1 MNVGSGPEE
10 DPEDTLED
18 EDDIV
23 RSDLDMHS
31 LILTSNPQDSSVST
45 YLNGLLP
52 YFNKKNHKKSQTTY
66 MKSDSFCQCVTDIVF
81 KQALTCLSLL
91 HGCIFIASAE

>member
-1 MNVGSGPEE
+1 MSSHHSSSHSPRGGGVTVGSGPEE

-45 YLNGLLP
+45 YLNGILP
-52 YFNKKNHKKSQTTY
+52 SWK
-66 MKSDSFCQCVTDIVF
+66 
-81 KQALTCLSLL
+81 
-91 HGCIFIASAE
+91 IAET